1 MWLLKFAFRNVLRNK
16 KRSRLTAIAIFVA
29 AMVVAI
35 AMGWVDG
42 LFQVIFESHIKY
54 QTGNIRITTEN
65 FVKREKFSPVDE
77 ILYNSESLSE
87 KIKTIPGVS
96 SVEERIRFGIILG
109 NGDKTVFA
117 FGVGID
123 LFKSILNIKEKII
136 DGKIEDEGIYIGK
149 NLAKKLNIK
158 IGEDILIA
166 SRTSEGGLNGI
177 KLPVKGIFQFNVITF
192 DDQFFFVSLKDAK
205 RLLKIP
211 EGTTELLVYTKDYKT
226 AGKVLGTI
234 KSLLSEGEK
243 VMDVKEQ
250 LGSLYD
256 FVEIGKYVY
265 YFFYAIIV
273 FLATFVVINTM
284 MMAVFERTREIGTL
298 KAMGLTD
305 REVFINFIYEGAILG
320 ASGATAGGVVG
331 FLANLILNK
340 TGVNFDFAFQ
350 GISMPMEYI
359 IRPTADIYVLIVTI
373 IMSTLLTAISTIFP
387 ARRAGKLMP
396 AEALRRF

>member
-1 MWLLKFAFRNVLRNK
+1 MLLL
-16 KRSRLTAIAIFVA
+16 L
-29 AMVVAI
+29 
-35 AMGWVDG
+35 
-42 LFQVIFESHIKY
+42 
-54 QTGNIRITTEN
+54 
-65 FVKREKFSPVDE
+65 
-77 ILYNSESLSE
+77 
-87 KIKTIPGVS
+87 
-96 SVEERIRFGIILG
+96 
-109 NGDKTVFA
+109 
-117 FGVGID
+117 
-123 LFKSILNIKEKII
+123 
-136 DGKIEDEGIYIGK
+136 
-149 NLAKKLNIK
+149 
-158 IGEDILIA
+158 
-166 SRTSEGGLNGI
+166 
-177 KLPVKGIFQFNVITF
+177 
-192 DDQFFFVSLKDAK
+192 K

-396 AEALRRF
+396 AEALRKL